1 MNDLQL
7 TLLGIGAAA
16 IAAIWIFNRIQEW
29 RWHRMAKS
37 TLGTG
42 RPDVLLGEDPQVSPS
57 ELDALVEE
65 IQASESH
72 EALSLDSSDVDIPI
86 RSDESI
92 AHRLDALEQEEEE
105 TNAQLAS
112 LRLGMEASGG
122 DLVEHDERNPYAP
135 LQESEEGQL
144 VSPPRDEL
152 TAPPD
157 ETIEYLVTLGC
168 TTPITGPELWQNLA
182 RASSPVRGARWLG
195 RRVTDGGWSVI
206 LPDSEQRFDSVRAA
220 LLLASRSGPVGELE
234 LERFCSLVSALATSM
249 NLRAEFP
256 PRTPALERA
265 LQLDHFCADVDIVVG
280 MNVVATSGQTI
291 SGGRVARWAET
302 HGMSLGK
309 DGSYHLLNPQGYT
322 VWRLS
327 NRDPRP
333 FTPSGVAQMTVSGV
347 TFLLDVPMV
356 QSANDKLSPMF
367 DAAATLARELGARVL
382 DDNGQQLGPQQ
393 LGRIERELANLL
405 LKMQADGIPAGEER
419 ARRLFSA

>member
-42 RPDVLLGEDPQVSPS
+42 RPDVLLGEDPSATA
-57 ELDALVEE
+57 EEIDALVERLEESDAHSE
-65 IQASESH
+65 IPTPH
-72 EALSLDSSDVDIPI
+72 LDHHDIPEEV
-86 RSDESI
+86 DLEI
-92 AHRLDALEQEEEE
+92 AHRLDTLQQEE
-105 TNAQLAS
+105 ADIDAHLAS
-112 LRLGMEASGG
+112 IRLGMEASEEGKAQ
-122 DLVEHDERNPYAP
+122 DATLA
-135 LQESEEGQL
+135 QESEGEQL

-152 TAPPD
+152 LAAPD
-157 ETIEYLVTLGC
+157 ESIEYLVTLGC

-206 LPDSEQRFDSVRAA
+206 QAESDQRFDSVRAA
-220 LLLASRSGPVGELE
+220 LLLASRSGPVGELD

-256 PRTPALERA
+256 PRAPALERA
-265 LQLDHFCADVDIVVG
+265 IQLDHFCADVDIVVG

-291 SGGRVARWAET
+291 SGGRIARWAET
-302 HGMSLGK
+302 HGMRLGK

-322 VWRLS
+322 IWRLS

-333 FTPSGVAQMTVSGV
+333 FTPAGVAQMTVSGV

-419 ARRLFSA
+419 ARRLFSS